1 MLESLLINFFF
12 LLLPVLIFLIFFE
25 NRSFIYNKLSIV
37 LLSMISMVLCMKF
50 PIQLEIGYIVDLRY
64 IPFLI
69 FALYTG
75 YNNTFLLYIALN
87 VCRFFISEEG
97 FFQSF
102 IFSTIIFAIAPL
114 MHKWFINQEPKKRMI
129 WAVIAANLTMI
140 FYLLTLTAFLPEL
153 DREYWSM
160 AIYTLFTYALVMG
173 IITFLIETI
182 HANREAREHIFQ
194 SERIEMMGNL
204 AASVAHEIRNP
215 LTVTSGFLQLLHQSE
230 TITKA
235 ERKYVE
241 FSLLELNRAESIV
254 SDFLTYSGP
263 QSENMIYSNFEE
275 ETEYVKNIMIPYANM
290 HNVRIQV
297 SFQNKLK
304 LRYDKNQIQ
313 QCFVNMYKNAIESMK
328 EKGGTLTIDVSEGK
342 KTVIIEISDT
352 GTGMS
357 HEEIAQLGRP
367 YYSMKKEGTGLGMLM
382 VYSTISKLN
391 GKIKVVSEKGKG
403 TTFIISIPA
412 SQAKK

>member
-1 MLESLLINFFF
+1 
-12 LLLPVLIFLIFFE
+12 
-25 NRSFIYNKLSIV
+25 
-37 LLSMISMVLCMKF
+37 MISMVLCMKF